1 VGSGFC
7 DGDHFMV
14 VTPIR
19 FRERWS
25 SKMPNQ
31 RAVVS
36 LCRELPCL
44 TDLADPRASRSRQTK
59 AIVNCESVD
68 RRCVRSYFRSLTT
81 RSD

>member
-1 VGSGFC
+1 VGRGFC

-14 VTPIR
+14 VTLIR
-19 FRERWS
+19 FASVRPPRRRTKGQW
-25 SKMPNQ
+25 
-31 RAVVS
+31 S
-36 LCRELPCL
+36 LCAENYPCL
-44 TDLADPRASRSRQTK
+44 TGLADPRASRSRQTK